1 MGPVLL
7 GAVALAALAGC
18 AAQPSASQGGPTLMV
33 AAASDANA
41 AADPLPGGA
50 ARMGDSTA
58 SMADQYRPRPGG
70 TASVAAGA
78 SAWVPPAPAPAFA
91 ISGPLPAAA
100 PPAPPLAAVANR
112 QPAASAPASTPASA
126 PASAPASDVVRP
138 EAAAPAAPA
147 PAAAPAAANAAAQDP
162 AVREQGLALF
172 NNYSCSACHALADAN
187 ASGSI
192 GPSLD
197 RNPRLTKAYSVEVIT
212 NGRGAMPAFGG
223 QMTDE
228 EISVI
233 SDYIVQFG
241 RK

>member
-1 MGPVLL
+1 MQVKHPRPRSGTALL

-18 AAQPSASQGGPTLMV
+18 AAQPSASQGSPLLMAAPT
-33 AAASDANA
+33 AGETTGSDSV
-41 AADPLPGGA
+41 PGGA
-50 ARMGDSTA
+50 ARMGGSTA

-78 SAWVPPAPAPAFA
+78 SAWVPPAPAPAFQL
-91 ISGPLPAAA
+91 SGPLPAAA
-100 PPAPPLAAVANR
+100 PPAPPPAAVANR
-112 QPAASAPASTPASA
+112 QRAAAT
-126 PASAPASDVVRP
+126 PASDVARP

-147 PAAAPAAANAAAQDP
+147 AAPAAPAAAAAAQTNP

-197 RNPRLTKAYSVEVIT
+197 RNPRLTKAYSIEVIT

-228 EISVI
+228 EIAVI
-233 SDYIVQFG
+233 SDYIVQFA